1 MPNTNNQRN
10 SIYGDDRFN
19 YENAV
24 KHYKIS
30 VSINPNYSKAFYSL
44 GTLMLSKSKLNK
56 EL

>member
-24 KHYKIS
+24 S
-30 VSINPNYSKAFYSL
+30 ASSSNVSY
-44 GTLMLSKSKLNK
+44 NK
-56 EL
+56 EEYDAIGDDYVTDF